1 MDMQGAGVLLETKV
15 DGKESPAPRTRRVT
29 RQPWHAVTIAAP
41 ANACEAAQACNGKR
55 FLSSEAPW
63 LPLEGCDVKRC
74 NCRYRHY
81 EDRRGDSRR
90 QGEKSAGAAAK
101 ESSNR
106 RRSRGRRT
114 TD

>member
-1 MDMQGAGVLLETKV
+1 MLLETKV
-15 DGKESPAPRTRRVT
+15 DSKESPAPRARRGS
-29 RQPWHAVTIAAP
+29 RQPWHSVMIATSP
-41 ANACEAAQACNGKR
+41 NACEAAQACKGKR

-63 LPLEGCDVKRC
+63 LPLEECDVKRC

-101 ESSNR
+101 EPSNR
-106 RRSRGRRT
+106 RRSRGRRA